1 MSLGEGRHPSL
12 LIVDDDADILR
23 LVSVAMKARGFEVAT
38 ALSLEEGLRHLERT
52 VFDVVLTD
60 KNLKGATGLE
70 LIDALSIRAPTTA
83 IVLMTAYPEGALG
96 RLASLDGYLG
106 KPFKSLEVV
115 AQTLQDAIERRGRT
129 LQRQKLLG
137 QLGDV
142 KTALSSG
149 ATPNKRLT

>member
-1 MSLGEGRHPSL
+1 
-12 LIVDDDADILR
+12 
-23 LVSVAMKARGFEVAT
+23 VAT
-38 ALSLEEGLRHLERT
+38 ALSLEEGLTHIERT

-70 LIDALSIRAPTTA
+70 LIDALSIRSPTTA

-106 KPFKSLEVV
+106 KPFKSLDVV
-115 AQTLQDAIERRGRT
+115 AQTLQDAIDRRART

-142 KTALSSG
+142 KTALASSSS
-149 ATPNKRLT
+149 TKRLA